1 MKKIAV
7 HTLDG
12 RKGVVP
18 LYTST
23 SSSADHAAIAL
34 DVLTSLSRPQNEG
47 KTTKKRK
54 AVQSKQPIQ
63 HVLKKTKKV
72 QTVSTMESNGGR
84 KKINGTSYRSYKKKK
99 ERLIS
104 IIDSCTDQSRIFLD
118 LAKHYNFPFAL
129 NPNMLKQQP
138 VAPKRGEHILPSA
151 VPTSGA
157 AGSRAAQPPMQ
168 PPMQPPSLL

>member
-1 MKKIAV
+1 MQNVLFTKTSTMKKIAV
-7 HTLDG
+7 HTMDG

-72 QTVSTMESNGGR
+72 QTVPKMESNGGR
-84 KKINGTSYRSYKKKK
+84 KNNNGTSYRSYKKKK

-104 IIDSCTDQSRIFLD
+104 IIDSCTDQS
-118 LAKHYNFPFAL
+118 N
-129 NPNMLKQQP
+129 
-138 VAPKRGEHILPSA
+138 ILPLLPFVAEPEAISRLPLA
-151 VPTSGA
+151 PELVVPE
-157 AGSRAAQPPMQ
+157 
-168 PPMQPPSLL
+168 